1 MARMRSRSSAVCAKA
16 VENIEKKFLSLG
28 QKKVPSSQV
37 GEEVMYCLRDMDK
50 VAYVRFASVYREFK
64 DVTEFMDELKSL
76 LKPGAQQNS
85 RAGDQ

>member
-1 MARMRSRSSAVCAKA
+1 
-16 VENIEKKFLSLG
+16 
-28 QKKVPSSQV
+28 V

-76 LKPGAQQNS
+76 LKPGAQQS
-85 RAGDQ
+85 S